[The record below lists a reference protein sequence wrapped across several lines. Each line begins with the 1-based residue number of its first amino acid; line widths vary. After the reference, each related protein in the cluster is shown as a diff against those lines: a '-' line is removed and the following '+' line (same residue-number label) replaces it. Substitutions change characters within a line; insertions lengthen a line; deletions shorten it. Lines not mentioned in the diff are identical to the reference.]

1 MKLIALQCF
10 RNGKVRYLPGDVLD
24 LESMDARALI
34 AQGLVE
40 GFIEDAVVVSTNV
53 DVTPVLDEAIGQDAP
68 VLVSQNSLELLDG
81 TTPAILEKLTK
92 AGFTTVEQL
101 RGVDASELALRTKV
115 SKSVAQRLISSA
127 ENDFSDED

>member
-10 RNGKVRYLPGDVLD
+10 RNSNVRYLPGDVLD

-40 GFIEDAVVVSTNV
+40 SLIEDAVVVSTKV
-53 DVTPVLDEAIGQDAP
+53 DVRPVLDVAIDQDAP
-68 VLVSQNSLELLDG
+68 VLVDQNSLELLDG

-92 AGFTTVEQL
+92 AGFTMVEQL
-101 RGVDASELALRTKV
+101 RGMDASELALRTKV